1 MTVLSPGPLER
12 PLPLRAISRLLIG
25 YGAVGLVAAAI
36 GIAFLVIGLARVNGL
51 AGRVGGDFGG
61 VATVL
66 QRTAT
71 VLDDAATTAR
81 GFGATVD
88 SSTAA
93 LSTAAEDIRAI
104 VPRLRDLEFQANAV
118 NVLGSQPLAPLG
130 GLFGQIAG
138 QLDDLDERLDTVST
152 SLGTNRAALDT
163 NAGSLADLATE
174 TRALADRLGED
185 TLTAAID
192 DARWLL
198 VALLVVG
205 SVGAIV
211 PAAGALAAGLWLRR
225 RLLAGGLSVLT

>member
-25 YGAVGLVAAAI
+25 YGAVGLFAAAI
-36 GIAFLVIGLARVNGL
+36 GIAFLIIGLVRVNALGS
-51 AGRVGGDFGG
+51 RVGGDFGG

-66 QRTAT
+66 ERTAT

-81 GFGATVD
+81 GFGVTVD
-88 SSTAA
+88 GSTAA
-93 LSTAAEDIRAI
+93 LSTSAEDIRAI
-104 VPRLRDLEFQANAV
+104 VPRLRDLETQANAV

-174 TRALADRLGED
+174 TRTLADRLGED

-211 PAAGALAAGLWLRR
+211 PAGGALAAGLWLRR
-225 RLLAGGLSVLT
+225 RLLAGGPSVLT

>member
-1 MTVLSPGPLER
+1 MTLLSPGPLER

-36 GIAFLVIGLARVNGL
+36 GIAFLIIGLGRVNALGS
-51 AGRVGGDFGG
+51 RVGGDFGG

-66 QRTAT
+66 ERTAT

-88 SSTAA
+88 GSTAA

-104 VPRLRDLEFQANAV
+104 VPRLRDLETQANAV

-163 NAGSLADLATE
+163 NASSLADLATE

-225 RLLAGGLSVLT
+225 RSLTGGPSVLT

>member
-36 GIAFLVIGLARVNGL
+36 GIAFLIIGLVRVNALGS
-51 AGRVGGDFGG
+51 RVGGDFGG

-66 QRTAT
+66 ERTAT

-81 GFGATVD
+81 GFGVTVD
-88 SSTAA
+88 GSTAA
-93 LSTAAEDIRAI
+93 LSTSAEDIRAI
-104 VPRLRDLEFQANAV
+104 VPRLRDLETQANAV

-174 TRALADRLGED
+174 TRTLADRLGED

-211 PAAGALAAGLWLRR
+211 PAGGALAAGLWLRR
-225 RLLAGGLSVLT
+225 RLLAGGPSVLT

>member
-1 MTVLSPGPLER
+1 MTVLSPGPFER

-36 GIAFLVIGLARVNGL
+36 GIAFLIIGLTRVNALGS
-51 AGRVGGDFGG
+51 RVGGDFGG
-61 VATVL
+61 VAAVL
-66 QRTAT
+66 DRTAT

-81 GFGATVD
+81 GFGATID
-88 SSTAA
+88 NSTGA
-93 LSTAAEDIRAI
+93 LSTAAGDIRAI
-104 VPRLRDLEFQANAV
+104 VPRLRDLETQANAV

-152 SLGTNRAALDT
+152 ALGTNRAALDT

-225 RLLAGGLSVLT
+225 RLLAGGPSILT